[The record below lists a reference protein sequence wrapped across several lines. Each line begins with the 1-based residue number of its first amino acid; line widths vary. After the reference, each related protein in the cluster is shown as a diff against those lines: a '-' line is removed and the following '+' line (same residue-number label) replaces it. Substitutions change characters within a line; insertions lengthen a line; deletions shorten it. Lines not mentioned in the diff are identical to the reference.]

1 MSSLRYPIE
10 IQVNGERKEV
20 SSDLSV
26 QELLDEL
33 GLQADRVAIE
43 IDRKLVS
50 RRDWLSTKVRR
61 GAEIE
66 IVQFVGGG

>member
-50 RRDWLSTKVRR
+50 RRDWLSTKVRQ